1 MVRKMKVFLP
11 RWTLWVMLPVLAIV
25 WGVVTYLAFLSS
37 EGREELGVAG
47 WLVMTLVL
55 VLVGVMVW
63 LMASGRLPAYLIE
76 VEDTDDPVKR

>member
-1 MVRKMKVFLP
+1 MKVFLP